1 MKEIKKYH
9 DGIIAFLVLI
19 IAIIILTVILFKT
32 QPDVYIY
39 ISNERDS
46 LHDLL
51 NNQYTTLLTTIG
63 IFVTIF
69 SIAIPLYQRQK
80 IKDEIDELKN
90 IKENFPEMQKDFQSL
105 KQAKDTVKKSI
116 NIMQDQNKKSKN
128 LIIAMLP
135 TSLNL
140 YLESY
145 KQKHNERKAYLFI
158 MQIFIVLSELR
169 EEKEFNRILSLITA
183 SSVALKSIQEEF
195 FNSALQKIKN
205 TKSFNSLIMSI
216 KTLPDSNEKKEFMEL
231 YNILFDEQSKDSS
244 EGES

>member
-90 IKENFPEMQKDFQSL
+90 IKENFPEMQKDFQS
-105 KQAKDTVKKSI
+105 QW
-116 NIMQDQNKKSKN
+116 MQ
-128 LIIAMLP
+128 
-135 TSLNL
+135 
-140 YLESY
+140 
-145 KQKHNERKAYLFI
+145 
-158 MQIFIVLSELR
+158 
-169 EEKEFNRILSLITA
+169 
-183 SSVALKSIQEEF
+183 
-195 FNSALQKIKN
+195 
-205 TKSFNSLIMSI
+205 
-216 KTLPDSNEKKEFMEL
+216 
-231 YNILFDEQSKDSS
+231 
-244 EGES
+244 

>member
-145 KQKHNERKAYLFI
+145 KQKQNERKAYLFI

-169 EEKEFNRILSLITA
+169 EEKEFNCILSLITA

-205 TKSFNSLIMSI
+205 IKSFNSLIMSI

-231 YNILFDEQSKDSS
+231 YNILFDKQSKDSS